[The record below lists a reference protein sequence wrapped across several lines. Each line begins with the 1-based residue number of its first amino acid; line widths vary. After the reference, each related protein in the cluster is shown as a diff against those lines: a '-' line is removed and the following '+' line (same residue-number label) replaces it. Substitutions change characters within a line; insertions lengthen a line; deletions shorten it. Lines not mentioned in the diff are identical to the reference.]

1 MQKHWI
7 FIGAIHA
14 AIAVALGAF
23 GAHGLVDFL
32 AELHLEDQELA
43 TKRLG
48 DWKTAAQ
55 YQMYHAIG
63 MILVGIVS
71 LFRSSKSLNI
81 AGWCFWFG
89 ITLFS
94 GLLYILVLTE
104 IRILGAI
111 VPLGGL
117 SFIAGWVCF
126 AIGSCCLSR
135 DTAGESLVTLTSTK
149 E

>member
-14 AIAVALGAF
+14 GLAVALGAF

-32 AELHLEDQELA
+32 AERHLDDPDLA
-43 TKRLG
+43 IKRLG
-48 DWKTAAQ
+48 DWKTAAS

-63 MILVGIVS
+63 MILIGIVS
-71 LFRSSKSLNI
+71 LHRQNKLLNI
-81 AGWCFWFG
+81 AGWFFWFG

-94 GLLYILVLTE
+94 GLLYVLVLTE
-104 IRILGAI
+104 IRVLGAI

-126 AIGSCCLSR
+126 AIGGCCLSNETVDGNR
-135 DTAGESLVTLTSTK
+135 LTELK
-149 E
+149 